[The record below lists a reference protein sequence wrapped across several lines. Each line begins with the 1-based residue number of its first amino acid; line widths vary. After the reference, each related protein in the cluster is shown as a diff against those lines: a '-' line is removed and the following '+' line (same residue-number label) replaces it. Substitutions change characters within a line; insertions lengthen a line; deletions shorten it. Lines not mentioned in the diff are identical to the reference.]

1 MEQGELRTEEKNK
14 KGKKKWIVAG
24 VIAAIFLV
32 VAGSIF
38 GIIRYRNSGPEA
50 FDAYTEQMFKDEIV
64 LNTIN
69 LHYTLAYPENF
80 GITDYEVSLG
90 TYSLEDFEESYQE
103 IEKVRKDI
111 LKFDRDRL
119 SKEQQL
125 TYDIILDYMETEIAA
140 KDLVLYTETLSP
152 TTGYQAQLP
161 VILAEYTFRTERDIE
176 DYLALAGQVD
186 DIAEDIIGFER
197 EKADAGLFMA
207 DYAAE
212 GVIEQCEAF
221 IENPEENYMIEVFND
236 KIDAFEGLTEE
247 EKEAYKEKNLE
258 VITTDVVTG
267 YETLIEGLEELK
279 GSGTNEL
286 GLCHY
291 GKEGEAYYEYLVRTS
306 TGSDLSI
313 KKMEKKTEKYIEN
326 YIRTLQG
333 AILQDPSLY
342 DELVYYELPDME
354 PEEMMEDL
362 MEKSQADFPQPPEVN
377 YTIKTVHPSM
387 QENLSPAFYLTTPV
401 DDLENNVIYINE
413 KYMGEDASMDIYPT
427 MAHEGYPGH
436 LYQNIYTGS
445 CDLPLIRNMFSFT
458 GYSEGWATYVEY
470 EYAYGMAGLE
480 TPLDE
485 LVAGNTG
492 VSLALSAYLDMK
504 IHYDGWDRDEVKEY
518 LADFGIEDEEA
529 ADEMFDLIVEEPA
542 NYLNYFIGYIEI
554 LDLREKAEEELGDD
568 FVARDFHDFLLSTGP
583 APFYIIEEHMEVW
596 IEEQK

>member
-1 MEQGELRTEEKNK
+1 MEQGELRTEEKK
-14 KGKKKWIVAG
+14 QKGKKKWIVAG

-267 YETLIEGLEELK
+267 YETLIDGLEELK

-313 KKMEKKTEKYIEN
+313 KKMEKKAEKY
-326 YIRTLQG
+326 TQTSKKQL
-333 AILQDPSLY
+333 
-342 DELVYYELPDME
+342 
-354 PEEMMEDL
+354 
-362 MEKSQADFPQPPEVN
+362 
-377 YTIKTVHPSM
+377 H
-387 QENLSPAFYLTTPV
+387 FY
-401 DDLENNVIYINE
+401 
-413 KYMGEDASMDIYPT
+413 
-427 MAHEGYPGH
+427 
-436 LYQNIYTGS
+436 
-445 CDLPLIRNMFSFT
+445 CR
-458 GYSEGWATYVEY
+458 W
-470 EYAYGMAGLE
+470 
-480 TPLDE
+480 
-485 LVAGNTG
+485 
-492 VSLALSAYLDMK
+492 
-504 IHYDGWDRDEVKEY
+504 
-518 LADFGIEDEEA
+518 
-529 ADEMFDLIVEEPA
+529 
-542 NYLNYFIGYIEI
+542 
-554 LDLREKAEEELGDD
+554 
-568 FVARDFHDFLLSTGP
+568 
-583 APFYIIEEHMEVW
+583 
-596 IEEQK
+596 